1 MKMMIVTKK
10 KRRRKRKTKKIRRKR
25 RRKIGQIR
33 QTFQKIPS
41 FQKKMK
47 KAIMNSS
54 SNKTL
59 ISIKAKIPGKIIK
72 MDFNQGIEALN
83 MTKKMKEEAEGEGE
97 EEEEEEEVMMG
108 MEEEEMTMEEE
119 GEEVEILRTIENH
132 GMTTK
137 TMKDFLKS
145 REQNCFLMTT

>member
-1 MKMMIVTKK
+1 
-10 KRRRKRKTKKIRRKR
+10 
-25 RRKIGQIR
+25 
-33 QTFQKIPS
+33 
-41 FQKKMK
+41 
-47 KAIMNSS
+47 MNSS

-145 REQNCFLMTT
+145 REQNCFLMTTQIMPLMIIDLYLINDQSNLQIFLLIDGIFLYR